1 MRNGEKIGSI
11 SQQIEKNAKEWLRQ
25 TPKNISQQIEKNIE
39 EWSRQTPKNPIVEY
53 YGMQLYDDIYHLAS
67 KVEKNE
73 ITMGDADRL
82 LDERGA
88 LYLTIMEEANQ
99 YTSSVPFHEGETPR
113 EYCEKISRISG
124 SRIIAN
130 LIPADGLTDKQYS
143 NIIKKVYERFPKRP
157 YEREVDYKQRIDK
170 AYEDCDIQKTIIDIV
185 FESEPQIHDQLV
197 QRIDSLEKA
206 QGHLD
211 QNTDAPKDGHELISE
226 LEIEM
231 VMDAVKGLYE
241 QNTKGKKQ
249 HTDSVTGN
257 DTATQNV
264 DADDDRDWVQK
275 WVAEKREKENW
286 LPTRIRKAKEFG
298 KKTLNAFGF
307 GEINPQEGDREE
319 KERRNKE
326 LRMKMRRIGK
336 KILQAFGYL

>member
-11 SQQIEKNAKEWLRQ
+11 SQQIEKNAEEWSRQ
-25 TPKNISQQIEKNIE
+25 TPKNISQQIEKNAK

-53 YGMQLYDDIYHLAS
+53 YGLQLYDDIDYLAN
-67 KVEKNE
+67 KIQKNE
-73 ITMGDADRL
+73 ITIDDAKRQ

-124 SRIIAN
+124 SRTIAN

-170 AYEDCDIQKTIIDIV
+170 AYEDCDIQKAIIDIV
-185 FESEPQIHDQLV
+185 FESEPQIRDQLV

-206 QGHLD
+206 QERLD
-211 QNTDAPKDGHELISE
+211 QNPDAPKDGHELISE
-226 LEIEM
+226 LEMEM
-231 VMDAVKGLYE
+231 VMNAVTRKNKQDAG
-241 QNTKGKKQ
+241 GKEQ
-249 HTDSVTGN
+249 HTGSVAEN
-257 DTATQNV
+257 DTATQSV
-264 DADDDRDWVQK
+264 DIDDDRDWVQK

-286 LPTRIRKAKEFG
+286 LPTRIRKAREFG

-336 KILQAFGYL
+336 KILKAFGYL

>member
-1 MRNGEKIGSI
+1 MRNERMGSI
-11 SQQIEKNAKEWLRQ
+11 SR
-25 TPKNISQQIEKNIE
+25 QIEKNIE

-53 YGMQLYDDIYHLAS
+53 YGMQLYDDIYYLAS

-73 ITMGDADRL
+73 ITKDDADRQ

-99 YTSSVPFHEGETPR
+99 YTSSVPFYKGETPR

-124 SRIIAN
+124 SRTIAN

-143 NIIKKVYERFPKRP
+143 DIIKKVYERFPKKP
-157 YEREVDYKQRIDK
+157 YEREVDYKQRIDS

-185 FESEPQIHDQLV
+185 FESEPQIRDQLV

-206 QGHLD
+206 QERLD
-211 QNTDAPKDGHELISE
+211 QNPDAPKDGHELISE
-226 LEIEM
+226 LEMEM
-231 VMDAVKGLYE
+231 VMNAVTRKNKQDAG
-241 QNTKGKKQ
+241 GKEQ
-249 HTDSVTGN
+249 HTGSVAEN
-257 DTATQNV
+257 DTATQSV
-264 DADDDRDWVQK
+264 DIDDDRDWVQK

-326 LRMKMRRIGK
+326 LRMKMRKIGK
-336 KILQAFGYL
+336 KILKAFGYL